1 MRLSGKHIL
10 LGVTG
15 GIAAYKSAILLR
27 LLQKEGAQ
35 VRVAMTPSA
44 TRFIGVD
51 TMAALSR
58 EQVALDWFPDKDDIS
73 NAWSRH
79 IHWAEWADALLI
91 APCTANTLSDVVHG
105 RADNPL
111 GALVLAARCPIFL
124 APTMDGGMYRNKAV
138 VRNLDVAKAYG
149 YHILEP
155 ETGYLASGL
164 VDTGR
169 MMEPAD
175 IVEAIVAQQR
185 GNGQG
190 ALAGKTVVVTAGP
203 TREYIDAV
211 RYISNPS
218 SGKMGFAMAEAAR
231 DAGARVVLIHG
242 PVSIPVPVGMQ
253 VLEVSSA
260 ADMMDAV
267 KQHADA
273 DLVIMA
279 AAVSDFRPKQRYDH
293 KVAKDTA
300 DMHLEFERTD
310 DILAWLGKHKKN
322 HQTLVGFAMET
333 DNLIEKAQS
342 KRAKKHVDVI
352 LANSIAEAGAGFQVD
367 TNVLHYIDE
376 HQSEIFSGPKKDIA
390 VSIMKRLETLV
401 AQKS

>member
-58 EQVALDWFPDKDDIS
+58 EQVALDWFPEGDDIS

-79 IHWAEWADALLI
+79 IHWAEWADVFLI

-105 RADNPL
+105 KADNPL
-111 GALVLAARCPIFL
+111 GALVLAARCPIYL

-138 VRNLDVAKAYG
+138 LRNLGLAKEYG

-175 IVEAIVAQQR
+175 IVEAIVAQMTDQGR
-185 GNGQG
+185 G

-211 RYISNPS
+211 RYLSNPS

-231 DAGARVVLIHG
+231 DTGARVVLVHG
-242 PVSIPVPVGMQ
+242 PVSIPVPMGVEAI
-253 VLEVSSA
+253 EVISA
-260 ADMMDAV
+260 ADMMGAV
-267 KQHADA
+267 QKHADA
-273 DLVIMA
+273 DLFIMS
-279 AAVSDFRPKQRYDH
+279 AAVSDFKPKHRHHH
-293 KVAKDTA
+293 KVAKGSA
-300 DMHLEFERTD
+300 DLNIEFEPTD
-310 DILAWLGKHKKN
+310 DILAWLGKNKKE
-322 HQTLVGFAMET
+322 HQVLVGFAMET
-333 DNLIEKAQS
+333 DDLIEKAKS
-342 KRAKKHVDVI
+342 KRTKKNADVI
-352 LANSIAEAGAGFQVD
+352 LANSISEPGAGFHID
-367 TNVLHYIDE
+367 TNVIHYIDD
-376 HQSEIFSGPKKDIA
+376 HHTEIFSGPKKDIA
-390 VSIMKRLETLV
+390 VSIMKRLEMLV
-401 AQKS
+401 SK

>member
-58 EQVALDWFPDKDDIS
+58 EQVALDWFPEGDDIS

-79 IHWAEWADALLI
+79 IHWAEWADLFLI

-105 RADNPL
+105 KADNPL
-111 GALVLAARCPIFL
+111 GALVLAARCPIYL

-138 VRNLDVAKAYG
+138 HRNLGLAKEYG

-175 IVEAIVAQQR
+175 IVEAIIAQMTDQIR
-185 GNGQG
+185 D

-211 RYISNPS
+211 RYLSNPS

-231 DAGARVVLIHG
+231 DAGARVVLVHG
-242 PVSIPVPVGMQ
+242 PVSIPVPMGVEAI
-253 VLEVSSA
+253 EVISA
-260 ADMMDAV
+260 ADMMGAV
-267 KQHADA
+267 RKHADA
-273 DLVIMA
+273 DLFIMS
-279 AAVSDFRPKQRYDH
+279 AAVSDFKPKHRHHH
-293 KVAKDTA
+293 KVAKGSA
-300 DMHLEFERTD
+300 DLNIEFEPTD
-310 DILAWLGKHKKN
+310 DILAWLGNNKKD
-322 HQTLVGFAMET
+322 HQVLVGFAMET
-333 DNLIEKAQS
+333 DDLIDKAKS
-342 KRAKKHVDVI
+342 KRNKKNADVI
-352 LANSIAEAGAGFQVD
+352 LANSISEPGAGFHID
-367 TNVLHYIDE
+367 TNVIHYIDD
-376 HQSEIFSGPKKDIA
+376 HHTEIFSGPKKDIA
-390 VSIMKRLETLV
+390 VSIMKRLEMLV
-401 AQKS
+401 SK

>member
-1 MRLSGKHIL
+1 MLFRS
-10 LGVTG
+10 
-15 GIAAYKSAILLR
+15 
-27 LLQKEGAQ
+27 
-35 VRVAMTPSA
+35 
-44 TRFIGVD
+44 
-51 TMAALSR
+51 
-58 EQVALDWFPDKDDIS
+58 
-73 NAWSRH
+73 
-79 IHWAEWADALLI
+79 
-91 APCTANTLSDVVHG
+91 
-105 RADNPL
+105 
-111 GALVLAARCPIFL
+111 
-124 APTMDGGMYRNKAV
+124 
-138 VRNLDVAKAYG
+138 
-149 YHILEP
+149 
-155 ETGYLASGL
+155 YLASGL

-175 IVEAIVAQQR
+175 IVEAIIAQLR

-190 ALAGKTVVVTAGP
+190 TLAGKTVVVTAGP